1 MLLIMLLSFADKS
14 VANACMFYRS
24 GTKTW
29 REGQFRLRNVSTN
42 SYWHEWLTGFFSY
55 NLFFPLMI
63 PCIFLQAT
71 FFSFTIYN
79 LCSPH
84 FFDFQVNFPQNMQL
98 VTILLIVVVLFTTK
112 NDPFLSAFHNV
123 WMQIKKRMIFDFTL
137 PCSVMCSA
145 AFETL
150 FYHHCVFL
158 FHRWYY
164 LTLMYDTL
172 KKFLSDRIW
181 YHVYV
186 LGMHLSHVGKIIFP

>member
-1 MLLIMLLSFADKS
+1 MYVLLIRCKNVARKTVSFTQRFHKFILAWTINCS
-14 VANACMFYRS
+14 FYI
-24 GTKTW
+24 
-29 REGQFRLRNVSTN
+29 
-42 SYWHEWLTGFFSY
+42 Y
-55 NLFFPLMI
+55 NLFSPLMT
-63 PCIFLQAT
+63 PYIFLQAT

-79 LCSPH
+79 VCSPH
-84 FFDFQVNFPQNMQL
+84 LIQSFDFQLNFTQNMQL
-98 VTILLIVVVLFTTK
+98 VTFLLIVVLLFTTK
-112 NDPFLSAFHNV
+112 NDPCFSAFHNV

-137 PCSVMCSA
+137 LCSVMCSA
-145 AFETL
+145 MFETL

-186 LGMHLSHVGKIIFP
+186 FGMHLSHVGSIIFT

>member
-1 MLLIMLLSFADKS
+1 
-14 VANACMFYRS
+14 MFYRS
-24 GTKTW
+24 GTNTW
-29 REGQFRLRNVSTN
+29 RERQFRLRNVSTN
-42 SYWHEWLTGFFSY
+42 PYWHERSTGGFFSY
-55 NLFFPLMI
+55 TLFFFLMI
-63 PCIFLQAT
+63 PYIFLQAT

-84 FFDFQVNFPQNMQL
+84 LIQSFDFQVNLTQNMQL
-98 VTILLIVVVLFTTK
+98 VTFLLTVALLFTTK
-112 NDPFLSAFHNV
+112 KDPFLFAFHNM

-137 PCSVMCSA
+137 LCSVMCSTV
-145 AFETL
+145 FGTL

-172 KKFLSDRIW
+172 KKCLSDRIW

-186 LGMHLSHVGKIIFP
+186 FGMHLSHVGRIIFT